1 MNFATI
7 APRNDTPR
15 NTSSRSALSIAEC
28 SKESGLS
35 ENFLRNDPNLPKR
48 KFGRR
53 VLVLANDWMK
63 YLESGSAG
71 TKAEAA

>member
-1 MNFATI
+1 MSVVAL
-7 APRNDTPR
+7 ASRNDVR
-15 NTSSRSALSIAEC
+15 KNISQRSALSIAEC

-35 ENFLRNDPNLPKR
+35 QNFLRNDPSLPKR